1 MKYVLDAKHEGNA
14 ARFINHSCDP
24 NLYVQPVL
32 SSHHDHT
39 LPKVCMFASQNIA
52 PLTELT

>member
-1 MKYVLDAKHEGNA
+1 MLDAKHEGNA

-32 SSHHDHT
+32 SSHHDHS
-39 LPKVCMFASQNIA
+39 LLQVCMFASQNIA